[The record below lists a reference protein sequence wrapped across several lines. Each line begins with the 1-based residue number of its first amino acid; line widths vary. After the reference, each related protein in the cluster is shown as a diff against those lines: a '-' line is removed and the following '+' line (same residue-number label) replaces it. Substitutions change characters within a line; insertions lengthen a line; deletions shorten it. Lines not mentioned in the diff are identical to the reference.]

1 MRTTVNAELNDHLIA
16 KITSFIKPFY
26 NMAFLKGKEGK
37 KNHSLIVAAKRTEIH
52 LNDITLLCFY

>member
-26 NMAFLKGKEGK
+26 NMAFLKGKK
-37 KNHSLIVAAKRTEIH
+37 KVKKKPFSDSGSEAN
-52 LNDITLLCFY
+52 